1 MTTHTSA
8 GCVALAAVTALLAG
22 VSDAFVP
29 SSSLRISVSRTTIND
44 HHRHIGCSSRP
55 AGCLSMSAEGGTTRG
70 DFGKQTIASLL
81 AGLAVA
87 GNYEAASAASN
98 KLVISST
105 ASGSRV
111 NKDPISLLQW
121 GLPID
126 CKPARQLQ
134 EAVEATKL
142 DLFQKNWTRAVSNC
156 QRAKS
161 AMSKNKAQIL
171 KAVGATN
178 EEKATKLL
186 ADLDTGLDSLQR
198 IVQDAGAGV
207 VLEKAKLDEAY
218 PVHAAIV
225 SNVGELEALM
235 VPADYPAKLEKNI
248 PASFDGLPRLL
259 GRATVEFVMEKPGGA
274 KFDVAGVLYDK
285 VRLTMVLDGYT
296 APVTAGTIVDLIQ
309 KGYYN
314 NMPIT
319 RSDGF
324 VVQTGDPDPEGKVH
338 DYFPAGSSE
347 PRKIPLEIAVTE
359 DKLPMYS
366 VTTEDDGRGYAATKL
381 PFQAYGALG
390 MARSEFDA
398 DSASCQFFW
407 LLFDS
412 DLTPAGKNLLDGR
425 YSQFGY
431 TVNNED
437 LLADVKEGDII
448 KSAKVL
454 SGKEN
459 WKATA

>member
-1 MTTHTSA
+1 MSA
-8 GCVALAAVTALLAG
+8 CKSTACITLAAVITLIAG
-22 VSDAFVP
+22 VSDAFVAGP
-29 SSSLRISVSRTTIND
+29 SLSLRSKIESR
-44 HHRHIGCSSRP
+44 GSSNTR
-55 AGCLSMSAEGGTTRG
+55 AGGRSCLAMGADGGTTRG
-70 DFGKQTIASLL
+70 EFGKQTIATLL
-81 AGLAVA
+81 AGVTAA
-87 GNYEAASAASN
+87 ANFEAAGAAN
-98 KLVISST
+98 KLQISST

-126 CKPARQLQ
+126 CKAARQLQ
-134 EAVEATKL
+134 EAVEATKV
-142 DLFQKNWTRAVSNC
+142 DLFQKNWTRAVSDC
-156 QRAKS
+156 ARAKS
-161 AMSKNKAQIL
+161 TISTNKAAIL
-171 KAVGATN
+171 KAVGSKN
-178 EEKATKLL
+178 EAAATKLV
-186 ADLDTGLDSLQR
+186 ADLDLGLGALQR

-218 PVHAAIV
+218 PVHADIV
-225 SNVGELEALM
+225 SNVGQLEALM
-235 VPADYPAKLEKNI
+235 VPADYPQKLEANI
-248 PASFDGLPRLL
+248 PADFNDLPRLL
-259 GRATVEFVMEKPGGA
+259 GRSTVEFVIEKPKGA
-274 KFDVAGVLYDK
+274 KFDVGGVLYDK

-309 KGYYN
+309 RGYYN

-324 VVQTGDPDPEGKVH
+324 VVQTGDPDPEGSVH
-338 DYFPAGSSE
+338 DFFPAGSDT
-347 PRKIPLEIAVTE
+347 PRKIPLEVAVTE

-390 MARSEFDA
+390 MARSEFEA

-425 YSQFGY
+425 YAEFGY
-431 TVNNED
+431 TVDNEE
-437 LLADVKEGDII
+437 LLADVKEGDMI
-448 KSAKVL
+448 KSAKVI

-459 WKATA
+459 WKASA